1 MAPYLKSPEP
11 HEIPGLGRVSIG
23 QISWGDAQEIE
34 EATADHPEDYA
45 DHVFVCMVVEPPL
58 TVEAASKLEEATAAA
73 LVELA
78 ADRLGL
84 KDELEN
90 VSRSLPARRRL
101 YEADRARWAAMAE
114 IMKPMAEEAAKRFAE
129 INASMEPFMEQ
140 AAEHLAYLNEV
151 LSTEA
156 SRSIV
161 RSLESLNASLGAV
174 VLPVITDF
182 GSAMKVAAFPQI
194 DQVVSLMAKAKLPS
208 WVLDDSLIRSG
219 INTALIHTP
228 SYATRSPAIKREPS
242 QSELELRR
250 LSDALDAL
258 AKFEVATRELIRSRL
273 TATTSGVKWWKQRVP
288 QGVIDN
294 CEKIKQAKEKPGGV
308 SHHAIYY
315 AYPDDYL
322 KIIIRKDN
330 WLECF
335 REIFKSTNAVQACF
349 QWIGTSRPGVAHA
362 RPLGDSDYANFMFS
376 VSWVLRA
383 INEAS

>member
-11 HEIPGLGRVSIG
+11 HEISGLGRVSIG
-23 QISWGDAQEIE
+23 QISWGDAQNIE
-34 EATADHPEDYA
+34 EATAEHPEDYA
-45 DHVFVCMVVEPPL
+45 DHIFACMVAEPPL
-58 TVEAASKLEEATAAA
+58 TVEAASKLDEATAAA

-84 KDELEN
+84 NDELEN
-90 VSRSLPARRRL
+90 VSRDLPARHRL
-101 YEADRARWAAMAE
+101 YEAERARWVAMAE
-114 IMKPMAEEAAKRFAE
+114 MMKPMAEEAAKRFAE

-140 AAEHLAYLNEV
+140 AAEHLAYMNEV
-151 LSTEA
+151 LNTEA

-174 VLPVITDF
+174 VLPAITDF
-182 GSAMKVAAFPQI
+182 ASAMKVAAFPQI
-194 DQVVSLMAKAKLPS
+194 DQVVGLMATAKLPS

-228 SYATRSPAIKREPS
+228 RYAPQWPAIKREPS

-250 LSDALDAL
+250 LSDALDSL

-273 TATTSGVKWWKQRVP
+273 TATTSGVKWWRQRVP
-288 QGVIDN
+288 QGVIDS
-294 CEKIKQAKEKPGGV
+294 CEKTKQAKEKPGI

-330 WLECF
+330 WSECF
-335 REIFKSTNAVQACF
+335 QEIFKSSNAAQACF
-349 QWIGTSRPGVAHA
+349 QWIGTSRPAVAHA

-383 INEAS
+383 IEEAA

>member
-23 QISWGDAQEIE
+23 QISWGDAQKIE
-34 EATADHPEDYA
+34 EATADHPEAYA
-45 DHVFVCMVVEPPL
+45 DHVFACMVVEPPL
-58 TVEAASKLEEATAAA
+58 TVEAASKLDEATATA

-90 VSRSLPARRRL
+90 VSRDLPPRRRL
-101 YEADRARWAAMAE
+101 YEADRARWVAMAE
-114 IMKPMAEEAAKRFAE
+114 MMKPMAEEAAKRLAE
-129 INASMEPFMEQ
+129 INASIEPFMEQ
-140 AAEHLAYLNEV
+140 AAEHLAYMNEV

-174 VLPVITDF
+174 VLPVMTSF
-182 GSAMKVAAFPQI
+182 GPAMKIAAFPQI
-194 DQVVSLMAKAKLPS
+194 DQVVSLMANAKLPS

-228 SYATRSPAIKREPS
+228 TYAPQSPAIKREPS
-242 QSELELRR
+242 KLELEQRR

-258 AKFEVATRELIRSRL
+258 VKFEVATRELIRSRL
-273 TATTSGVKWWKQRVP
+273 MATTSGLKWWKQRVP
-288 QGVIDN
+288 KDVIDN
-294 CEKIKQAKEKPGGV
+294 CEKTKQAKEKPGGI

-322 KIIIRKDN
+322 KIITRNDN
-330 WLECF
+330 WLACF
-335 REIFKSTNAVQACF
+335 QEVFKSKNAVQACF
-349 QWIGTSRPGVAHA
+349 QWIATARPAVAHA

-376 VSWVLRA
+376 VSWVIRA
-383 INEAS
+383 INEAA